1 MSLSLPALLLRIED
15 ALGGLACPI
24 LERLAASKKLNAHAL
39 ALCVTG
45 LTHTH
50 DPTNHLVDGCA
61 YCARCGNIF
70 APMAETE
77 AAGATPLP
85 TDVVHRYQTPIL
97 GLMVDFADEILD
109 IVATSKKIDVEDLR
123 DSMLAPLRAYAETNK
138 ENVDPNCGDDGEGGS
153 GSELKDKN

>member
-1 MSLSLPALLLRIED
+1 MSLSLPAILLRIED
-15 ALGGLACPI
+15 ALAALAAPL

-45 LTHTH
+45 LTHDH
-50 DPTNHLVDGCA
+50 DPTDHIVPGCA

-77 AAGATPLP
+77 AANAAPMAA
-85 TDVVHRYQTPIL
+85 DVVNKYQVPIV

-109 IVATSKKIDVEDLR
+109 IVAASKKIDVEDIR
-123 DSMLAPLRAYAETNK
+123 DSVLGQMRAYSADAADDK
-138 ENVDPNCGDDGEGGS
+138 ENVDPTGGGEGQ
-153 GSELKDKN
+153 KQ

>member
-1 MSLSLPALLLRIED
+1 MSLSSLSLPVLLLRLED
-15 ALGGLACPI
+15 ALTSLAAPL

-45 LTHTH
+45 LTHDH
-50 DPTNHLVDGCA
+50 DPTDHLVPGCA

-77 AAGATPLP
+77 AARAMP
-85 TDVVHRYQTPIL
+85 TAADVVNKYQVPIV

-109 IVATSKKIDVEDLR
+109 IVAASKKIDVEDIR
-123 DSMLAPLRAYAETNK
+123 DSVLGQMRAYSDKDK
-138 ENVDPNCGDDGEGGS
+138 ENVDPNTAAGTGGGGEDP
-153 GSELKDKN
+153 KQ